1 MPWRC
6 RKAVA
11 IATEVSWDAASR
23 SGLVDALSVNLK
35 SLVIGLLAIP
45 LVGLAMAG
53 AAAALPLP
61 CPTDTGWLVE
71 RQITLPRRSPAGE
84 AIGGFSA
91 AQYDHATDSL
101 LLLSDLPSGMALR
114 WTGLGRSPEPELQQL
129 TALRS
134 GPGQLLPAAMDG
146 EGLVVLGS
154 QWWVAS
160 EGRRNPD
167 RQAQLLRFSAT
178 SGELVAAI
186 ALPAAWQP
194 GLGQG
199 LASNA
204 GPESLLLLSG
214 ADHLQRPV
222 LLMAAEQALL
232 QDSPHQVR
240 LLRWQ
245 WPAGADPARDDPRP
259 QPQGALLLPRQEGWG
274 LTDLLVPQPGQLL
287 ALLRRFEVPD
297 RWQIRLALYPLPPA
311 GSPDPVAALAQWD
324 LIAAGLA
331 PDNWEGLSLGPPLA
345 DGRPTLLLVSDDNL
359 NPLQANRLALLTP
372 NRTGTCPDQP

>member
-1 MPWRC
+1 
-6 RKAVA
+6 
-11 IATEVSWDAASR
+11 
-23 SGLVDALSVNLK
+23 
-35 SLVIGLLAIP
+35 
-45 LVGLAMAG
+45 
-53 AAAALPLP
+53 
-61 CPTDTGWLVE
+61 
-71 RQITLPRRSPAGE
+71 
-84 AIGGFSA
+84 
-91 AQYDHATDSL
+91 
-101 LLLSDLPSGMALR
+101 
-114 WTGLGRSPEPELQQL
+114 
-129 TALRS
+129 
-134 GPGQLLPAAMDG
+134 
-146 EGLVVLGS
+146 
-154 QWWVAS
+154 
-160 EGRRNPD
+160 
-167 RQAQLLRFSAT
+167 
-178 SGELVAAI
+178 
-186 ALPAAWQP
+186 
-194 GLGQG
+194 
-199 LASNA
+199 
-204 GPESLLLLSG
+204 
-214 ADHLQRPV
+214 
-222 LLMAAEQALL
+222 MAAEQALL

-372 NRTGTCPDQP
+372 NRTGTCPDQS